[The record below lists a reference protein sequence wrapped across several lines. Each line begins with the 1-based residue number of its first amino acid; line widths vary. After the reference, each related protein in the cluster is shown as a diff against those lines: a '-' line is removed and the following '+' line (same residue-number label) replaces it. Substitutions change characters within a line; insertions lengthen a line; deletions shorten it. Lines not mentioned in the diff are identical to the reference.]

1 MRILDNLQPA
11 EVFHFFEEI
20 CAIPHTSFHEQELSD
35 YCVKFAQDR
44 GLFCRQDELGNVV
57 IIAEATEGYEDVP
70 AVILQGHLDMVGD
83 KTQDCTLDLE
93 KDGLELF
100 VEGDLIGAKGTTLGA
115 DDGIAVAY
123 ALAVLDSKEIS
134 HPRLEV
140 VLTVSEEVGL
150 IGAAGIDLSEC
161 QAKRLINIDSED
173 EGVLTVGCAGGRRDY
188 CVIPVQREEK
198 EGLVCKLSI
207 EGLLGGHSGIEIDR
221 GRANAAVLMG
231 RFMMLLEQNIS
242 CSIVELNSGVKEN
255 VIPKDSKAVILIE
268 EEDLYIL
275 KNIAEVF
282 NEKMAAE
289 YGTADPDIRLSVEA
303 EEIEKTMVLEDI
315 SAQKI
320 MMSLNLMPN
329 GIQAMSMDL
338 PGLVESSLN
347 LGTVEL
353 KEDTFEMAFSI
364 RSSVVSAKEY
374 MSDKIEYLTGMLGGT
389 VEISGD
395 YPSWPY
401 AKESKLRDLCISVF
415 KEQYGYEPKVEL
427 IHAGLECGILSDKI
441 PGLDCVSFGPNLTAV
456 HTPNERVS
464 ISSTARV
471 WEYLKAL
478 LAAK

>member
-1 MRILDNLQPA
+1 MRILENLQPA

-20 CAIPHTSFHEQELSD
+20 CAIPHTSFHEEKLSD
-35 YCVKFAQDR
+35 YCVKFAEER
-44 GLFCRQDELGNVV
+44 GLYCRQDEMGNVLIV
-57 IIAEATEGYEDVP
+57 AEATEGYEDVP
-70 AVILQGHLDMVGD
+70 AIILQGHLDMVGD
-83 KTQDCTLDLE
+83 KTADCPIDME
-93 KDGLELF
+93 KEGLELF
-100 VEGDLIGAKGTTLGA
+100 VDGDEVGARGTTLGA

-123 ALAVLDSKEIS
+123 ALAILDSKEIA

-150 IGAAGIDLSEC
+150 LGATGIDLSEC
-161 QAKRLINIDSED
+161 KARRLLNIDSED

-198 EGLVCKLSI
+198 EGLVCKLGI
-207 EGLLGGHSGIEIDR
+207 AGLLGGHSGIEIDR

-231 RFMMLLEQNIS
+231 RFMMLLEQKIS
-242 CSIVELNSGVKEN
+242 YSIVELTSGVKEN
-255 VIPKDSKAVILIE
+255 VIPKDAKAEIVIE

-275 KNIAEVF
+275 KNAAEEF
-282 NEKMAAE
+282 NQKMAAE
-289 YGTADPDIRLSVEA
+289 YGTPDPDIKLTVEA
-303 EEIEKTMVLEDI
+303 FDIEKRLGLEDI
-315 SAQKI
+315 SAHKV

-347 LGTVEL
+347 LGVAEL
-353 KEDTFEMAFSI
+353 KEETFEMAFSI

-374 MSDKIEYLTGMLGGT
+374 MSDKVEYLTRMLGGT

-395 YPSWPY
+395 YPAWPY

-441 PGLDCVSFGPNLTAV
+441 PGLDCVSFGPNLKAV

-471 WEYLKAL
+471 WEYLKAI

>member
-1 MRILDNLQPA
+1 MKVLENLQPA

-20 CAIPHTSFHEQELSD
+20 CAIPHTSFHEQQLSN
-35 YCVKFAQDR
+35 YCVKFAEDR
-44 GLFCRQDELGNVV
+44 GLFCRQDEMGNVLIV
-57 IIAEATEGYEDVP
+57 AEATEGYEDVP
-70 AVILQGHLDMVGD
+70 AMILQGHLDMVGD
-83 KTQDCTLDLE
+83 KVQGCPIDLE
-93 KDGLELF
+93 KDGLDLF
-100 VEGDLIGAKGTTLGA
+100 IDGDQIGAKGTTLGA

-123 ALAVLDSKEIS
+123 ALAILDSEEIA

-150 IGAAGIDLSEC
+150 LGATGIDLSEC
-161 QAKRLINIDSED
+161 QARRLLNIDSED
-173 EGVLTVGCAGGRRDY
+173 EGVLTVGCAGGRR
-188 CVIPVQREEK
+188 VLSQIPMQYEEK
-198 EGLVCKLSI
+198 EGLFCRI
-207 EGLLGGHSGIEIDR
+207 EVSGLLGGHSGIEIDQ
-221 GRANAAVLMG
+221 GRANANMLIG
-231 RFMMLLEQNIS
+231 RFLLMLEEKIAYSLVNIHG
-242 CSIVELNSGVKEN
+242 GVKEN
-255 VIPKDSKAVILIE
+255 VIPKEAFAEILIE

-275 KNIAEVF
+275 KRIAEEF

-289 YGTADPDIRLSVEA
+289 YGTADPDIKLTVEA
-303 EEIEKTMVLEDI
+303 SDLVKCKALDDI

-320 MMSLNLMPN
+320 LTALNLMPN

-338 PGLVESSLN
+338 PGLVETSLN
-347 LGTVEL
+347 LGVAEIVD
-353 KEDTFEMAFSI
+353 DTFEMYFSV

-374 MSDKIEYLTGMLGGT
+374 ISDKIEHLTKMMNGT

-395 YPSWPY
+395 YPAWPY
-401 AKESKLRDLCISVF
+401 ARESKLRDLCIDVF

-441 PGLDCVSFGPNLTAV
+441 SGLDCISFGPDLTAV
-456 HTPNERVS
+456 HSPNERVS

>member
-1 MRILDNLQPA
+1 MGVLDNLQPA

-20 CAIPHTSFHEQELSD
+20 CAIPHTSFHEQALSD
-35 YCVKFAQDR
+35 YCAKFAEDR
-44 GLFCRQDELGNVV
+44 GLFYRQDDLGNVV
-57 IIAEATEGYEDVP
+57 IVADATEGYEDVP
-70 AVILQGHLDMVGD
+70 AIILQGHLDMVGD
-83 KTQDCTLDLE
+83 KAKGCQLDLE

-100 VEGDLIGAKGTTLGA
+100 IEGDEIGARGTTLGA

-123 ALAVLDSKEIS
+123 ALAILDSKEIA

-150 IGAAGIDLSEC
+150 LGAAGIDLSDC
-161 QAKRLINIDSED
+161 QAKRLLNIDSED

-188 CVIPVQREEK
+188 CVIPVQRTEK
-198 EGLVCKLSI
+198 EGLLCKVHVA
-207 EGLLGGHSGIEIDR
+207 GLLGGHSGIEIDR
-221 GRANAAVLMG
+221 GRANANVLMG
-231 RFMMLLEQNIS
+231 RFLMLLEQKAEY
-242 CSIVELNSGVKEN
+242 SIAELTGGVKEN
-255 VIPKDSKAVILIE
+255 VIPKDGTVQILIE
-268 EEDLYIL
+268 EEDLFIL
-275 KNIAEVF
+275 KNTVEEF
-282 NEKMAAE
+282 NQKMSAE
-289 YGTADPDIRLSVEA
+289 YGTADPDIKLTVEA
-303 EEIEKTMVLEDI
+303 GEIGKYQVLDDI
-315 SAQKI
+315 SAQKV
-320 MMSLNLMPN
+320 MMALNLMPN

-347 LGTVEL
+347 LGTAEL
-353 KEDTFEMAFSI
+353 KENTFEMSFSI

-374 MSDKIEYLTGMLGGT
+374 MSDKVEYLTSVLGGT

-401 AKESKLRDLCISVF
+401 AKESKLRDLCIDVF
-415 KEQYGYEPKVEL
+415 KQQYGYEPKVEL
-427 IHAGLECGILSDKI
+427 IHAGLECGLLSDKI
-441 PGLDCVSFGPNLTAV
+441 PGLDCVSFGPDLKAV

>member
-1 MRILDNLQPA
+1 MKVLENLQPA

-20 CAIPHTSFHEQELSD
+20 CAIPHTSFHEQKLSD
-35 YCVKFAQDR
+35 YCANFAEER
-44 GLFCRQDELGNVV
+44 GLFYRQDEMGNVLIV
-57 IIAEATEGYEDVP
+57 ADATEGYEDVP
-70 AVILQGHLDMVGD
+70 AIILQGHLDMVGD
-83 KTQDCTLDLE
+83 KVQGCPVDLE

-100 VEGDLIGAKGTTLGA
+100 VDGDEVGAKGTTLGA

-123 ALAVLDSKEIS
+123 ALAILDSKEIA

-150 IGAAGIDLSEC
+150 LGATGIDLSDC
-161 QAKRLINIDSED
+161 KARRLLNIDSED

-188 CVIPVQREEK
+188 CVIPMQREEK
-198 EGLVCKLSI
+198 EGLVCRLDI
-207 EGLLGGHSGIEIDR
+207 TGLLGGHSGIEIDR

-231 RFMMLLEQNIS
+231 RFLMLLEQKIS
-242 CSIVELNSGVKEN
+242 YSIMHLTSGVKEN
-255 VIPKDSKAVILIE
+255 VIPKDAKAEILIE

-275 KNIAEVF
+275 KNVIEEF
-282 NEKMAAE
+282 NQKMSAE
-289 YGTADPDIRLSVEA
+289 YATADPDIKLSVEA
-303 EEIEKTMVLEDI
+303 ADIEKRMVLEDI
-315 SAQKI
+315 SAQKVL
-320 MMSLNLMPN
+320 MSLNLMPN

-347 LGTVEL
+347 LGVAEL
-353 KEDTFEMAFSI
+353 KEETFEMAFSI

-374 MSDKIEYLTGMLGGT
+374 MSDKVEYLTRMMGGT

-395 YPSWPY
+395 YPAWPY
-401 AKESKLRDLCISVF
+401 ARESELRDLCIRVF

-441 PGLDCVSFGPNLTAV
+441 PGLDCVSFGPNLKAV

-471 WEYLKAL
+471 WEYLKGI

>member
-1 MRILDNLQPA
+1 MKVLENLQPA
-11 EVFHFFEEI
+11 EVFRFFEEI
-20 CAIPHTSFHEQELSD
+20 CAIPHTSFHEKKLSD
-35 YCVKFAQDR
+35 YCVKFAEER
-44 GLFCRQDELGNVV
+44 GLYYKQDEMGNVLIV
-57 IIAEATEGYEDVP
+57 AEATEGYEDVP
-70 AVILQGHLDMVGD
+70 AMILQGHLDMVGD
-83 KTQDCTLDLE
+83 KAQGCLIDLE
-93 KDGLELF
+93 KDGLDLF
-100 VEGDLIGAKGTTLGA
+100 VDGDEIGARGTTLGA

-123 ALAVLDSKEIS
+123 ALAILDSKEIA

-150 IGAAGIDLSEC
+150 LGATGMDLSEC
-161 QAKRLINIDSED
+161 KARRLLNIDSED

-188 CVIPVQREEK
+188 CVIPVQRVEK
-198 EGLVCKLSI
+198 EGLLCKIDIS
-207 EGLLGGHSGIEIDR
+207 GLLGGHSGIEIDR

-231 RFMMLLEQNIS
+231 RFLMFLEQKIS
-242 CSIVELNSGVKEN
+242 YSVAEFTSGVKEN
-255 VIPKDSKAVILIE
+255 VIPKDANAEILIE

-275 KNIAEVF
+275 KNVVEEF
-282 NEKMAAE
+282 NQKMEAE
-289 YGTADPDIRLSVEA
+289 YSTADPDIRMSIEA
-303 EEIEKTMVLEDI
+303 ADLEKRMVLDDI
-315 SAQKI
+315 SAHKV

-329 GIQAMSMDL
+329 GIQAMSMDP

-347 LGTVEL
+347 LGVAEL
-353 KEDTFEMAFSI
+353 KEQTFEMAFSI

-374 MSDKIEYLTGMLGGT
+374 MSDKIEYLTAMMDGT

-395 YPSWPY
+395 YPAWPY
-401 AKESKLRDLCISVF
+401 AKESKLRDLCIHVF

-441 PGLDCVSFGPNLTAV
+441 PGLDCVSFGPNLKAV

>member
-1 MRILDNLQPA
+1 MKVLENLQPA

-20 CAIPHTSFHEQELSD
+20 CAIPHTSFHEQQISD
-35 YCVKFAQDR
+35 YCVQFAKDR
-44 GLFCRQDELGNVV
+44 GLFCKQDEMGNVL
-57 IIAEATEGYEDVP
+57 IIADATEGYEDVP
-70 AVILQGHLDMVGD
+70 AIILQGHLDMVGD
-83 KTQDCTLDLE
+83 KAQGCTIDLE

-100 VEGDLIGAKGTTLGA
+100 VDGDLVGAKGTTLGA

-123 ALAVLDSKEIS
+123 ALAVLDSKEIA

-150 IGAAGIDLSEC
+150 LGATGIDLSDC
-161 QAKRLINIDSED
+161 QARRLLNIDSED

-198 EGLVCKLSI
+198 EGLACRLHVA
-207 EGLLGGHSGIEIDR
+207 GLLGGHSGIEIDR
-221 GRANAAVLMG
+221 GRANANVLLG
-231 RFMMLLEQNIS
+231 RFLMLLEQKIAY
-242 CSIVELNSGVKEN
+242 SIAALNGGVKEN
-255 VIPKDSKAVILIE
+255 VIPKDGSARIVIE
-268 EEDLYIL
+268 EEDLFIL
-275 KNIAEVF
+275 KNAVEEF
-282 NEKMAAE
+282 NGKMAAE
-289 YGTADPDIRLSVEA
+289 YGTADPDIKLTVEA
-303 EEIEKTMVLEDI
+303 EDIEKISVLDDL
-315 SAQKI
+315 SAQKV

-347 LGTVEL
+347 LGTADL
-353 KEDTFEMAFSI
+353 KEDTFEMSFSI

-374 MSDKIEYLTGMLGGT
+374 MSEKIEYLTRMLGGT

-395 YPSWPY
+395 YPAWPY
-401 AKESKLRDLCISVF
+401 AKESKLRNLCINVF

-441 PGLDCVSFGPNLTAV
+441 PGLDCVSFGPDLTAV

-471 WEYLKAL
+471 WEYLKAI